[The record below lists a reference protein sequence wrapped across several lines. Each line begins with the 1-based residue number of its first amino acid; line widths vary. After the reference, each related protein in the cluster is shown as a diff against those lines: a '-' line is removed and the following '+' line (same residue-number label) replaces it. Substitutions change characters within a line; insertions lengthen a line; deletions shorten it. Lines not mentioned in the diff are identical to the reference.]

1 MKSFVSFYLAL
12 LVASLVGPPKPLMAA
27 PSSAA
32 TGTSRETNASS
43 PAATRGLAEPAPA
56 PGKRPRHGPFLPYI
70 NPLTESA
77 IRQYLPDTTLL
88 AQVDSRV
95 VDAEE
100 LRLTYFNGD
109 FTVRSSSD
117 SAGRVEFLNSMV
129 NKDVLGLTARSVNV
143 PLDFG
148 DRANLREYTNV
159 VLQNALYQFRV
170 ADSITVTEQDL
181 AELMPQFGRELL
193 LREIPFDDKALA
205 ERVRLDLLRGRTTW
219 AEADK
224 QYSGSSS
231 IVRADTLVGWKQ
243 RGNLSGVL
251 AIKIFALKPGPNSV
265 VVQDVYGYH
274 VVQVVQERPVDPP
287 PLVFMRRML
296 IRDLREAKSGVL
308 VEKMYAEA
316 AARAHAVYD
325 STNIRWLAEHFRRY
339 ARSQTLNT
347 EVINLSPS
355 VPTVAPV
362 DTGRILMR
370 MKSRNVSVN
379 QFLHEYRN
387 IPPIQRHRLV
397 SLEPVIFTLNG
408 MFLAPEL
415 VALAREDGLDKV
427 PEVTEQLDERRE
439 KLMVERMYQDSV
451 MSRVRV
457 TADDRRKYFDQHRQ
471 EFRSPATVRYAYV
484 LRYEQAGMD
493 SVVDALEHG
502 ASPLAIVHQDSLK
515 GYVHSGTE
523 VIRQGQN
530 HQYAKVLFEEL
541 RPGQFTKVGPDF
553 EGKYLLIAKI
563 EQREERLLS
572 YEEAEQA
579 VDDATQAVVADRLL
593 KDLLERQRRKHKV
606 VMRPELVMRIRFSD
620 PMLD

>member
-1 MKSFVSFYLAL
+1 
-12 LVASLVGPPKPLMAA
+12 
-27 PSSAA
+27 
-32 TGTSRETNASS
+32 
-43 PAATRGLAEPAPA
+43 
-56 PGKRPRHGPFLPYI
+56 
-70 NPLTESA
+70 
-77 IRQYLPDTTLL
+77 
-88 AQVDSRV
+88 
-95 VDAEE
+95 
-100 LRLTYFNGD
+100 
-109 FTVRSSSD
+109 
-117 SAGRVEFLNSMV
+117 
-129 NKDVLGLTARSVNV
+129 
-143 PLDFG
+143 
-148 DRANLREYTNV
+148 
-159 VLQNALYQFRV
+159 
-170 ADSITVTEQDL
+170 
-181 AELMPQFGRELL
+181 MPQSGRELL
-193 LREIPFDDKALA
+193 A
-205 ERVRLDLLRGRTTW
+205 ERDPVRRQGAGGARTTRSPSGPHDVGRGGQ
-219 AEADK
+219 AVLRIVVHRSGRHACGLEAAR
-224 QYSGSSS
+224 QS
-231 IVRADTLVGWKQ
+231 Q
-243 RGNLSGVL
+243 RR
-251 AIKIFALKPGPNSV
+251 PGD
-265 VVQDVYGYH
+265 Q
-274 VVQVVQERPVDPP
+274 
-287 PLVFMRRML
+287 
-296 IRDLREAKSGVL
+296 DLRPQAGPQFGGRPGRLRLSRRPGRAGAPSRSAPSRLHAPDAHPRPARAKSGVL

-502 ASPLAIVHQDSLK
+502 ASPSRHRPSRLAQGLRPQRHRSDP
-515 GYVHSGTE
+515 SGTE
-523 VIRQGQN
+523 SPVRQGS
-530 HQYAKVLFEEL
+530 L
-541 RPGQFTKVGPDF
+541 RGTSPRTVHEGRPRLRGQIP
-553 EGKYLLIAKI
+553 
-563 EQREERLLS
+563 S
-572 YEEAEQA
+572 
-579 VDDATQAVVADRLL
+579 
-593 KDLLERQRRKHKV
+593 
-606 VMRPELVMRIRFSD
+606 
-620 PMLD
+620 